1 MPLGEIQCRIH
12 STYRFA
18 ETIGEMAPVVL
29 GGEGVGAAIGAF
41 RGGRAA
47 AGAALRELPGTLAK
61 HAVAPGIAIQTLE
74 EAFPGEQSGANGTE
88 SLSGASSGSSS
99 RACGEATPWQAGRA
113 LLKVWRSQL
122 AIMMV
127 WKKETFEKWAYDFTD
142 PFR

>member
-1 MPLGEIQCRIH
+1 
-12 STYRFA
+12 
-18 ETIGEMAPVVL
+18 MAPVVL